1 MAELFETYVPATVI
15 SCAWLAIL
23 YVLFVDRQT

>member
-1 MAELFETYVPATVI
+1 MVGELIEAYVPAAFI

-23 YVLFVDRQT
+23 YLLFVQEA

>member
-1 MAELFETYVPATVI
+1 MIETWVPGTVI

-23 YVLFVDRQT
+23 YLLFVQ